1 MIGAPVQ
8 PQSHFPPPQR
18 QGGFS
23 LVTAIFLLVVL
34 SALGAATLT
43 IFAVHQNSSALDV
56 QGARAYQ
63 AARAGMEWG
72 VYQQLR
78 NGSCVA
84 SSSFQLPANTTL
96 SSFWVTVACTYTRD
110 PVGAGGIPSPLANPI
125 LSTLAVGSALVTV
138 PNAAILTAGMRVW
151 GAGVP
156 SGTVILSTDT
166 TANTVTL
173 SNLATLT
180 GVSPVAYV
188 STLDRWS
195 ISATACNQPAAA
207 APRCPNPNTGPD
219 YVERVVRV
227 EF

>member
-1 MIGAPVQ
+1 MKFHP
-8 PQSHFPPPQR
+8 HFR
-18 QGGFS
+18 RRRGGFS

-34 SALGAATLT
+34 STLGAATLT
-43 IFAVHQNSSALDV
+43 IFTVHQNSSALDV

-78 NGSCVA
+78 NGSCVG

-110 PVGAGGIPSPLANPI
+110 PVGADGIPSPLANPI
-125 LSTLAVGSALVTV
+125 LSALTAGLAVVAV

-156 SGTVILSTDT
+156 SGTIILATNNG
-166 TANTVTL
+166 ANTVTL
-173 SNLATLT
+173 SNVATVT
-180 GVSPVAYV
+180 AARPITYISA
-188 STLDRWS
+188 LDRWS

-207 APRCPNPNTGPD
+207 APRCPNQNQNASPD